1 MKGNRNVLNNIEK
14 ILRDDLLIEIKD
26 GSKVSIAARAFIFM
40 SFKN

>member
-26 GSKVSIAARAFIFM
+26 GSKVSIAARVFIFM
-40 SFKN
+40 FFKN